1 MNLSWTTARPHGK
14 RAVTL
19 TVLVVAT
26 LLALGLVA
34 RAELG
39 TSTSTETSPTA
50 DQTGAAGTGGGGD
63 DNVAVATND
72 RDGST
77 VYSVRLKVVLTGQ
90 DTIDSANA
98 AVAVASCTDCTT
110 VAIALEGVL
119 VWGEP
124 ETVVPVN
131 LALAY
136 NTECDNCQTLA
147 AAYQYVTSVDSRVRI
162 TGDGRRTI
170 AALRQELN
178 TLRNSGLDI
187 FAVQAEVDR
196 IAGEFYQ
203 VLKNEVVPIGK
214 PQGDFPTPG
223 ATPSAFPED
232 TTSSATASAAT
243 STDQP
248 SSPETSPSTGATD
261 GTATASPE
269 ASSSPETA
277 TPSESANA
285 TP

>member
-1 MNLSWTTARPHGK
+1 MNLSWKTARPHGK

-19 TVLVVAT
+19 TALVVAA

-39 TSTSTETSPTA
+39 TTDTTETAPTA
-50 DQTGAAGTGGGGD
+50 GETGAAGTGGGGD
-63 DNVAVATND
+63 DNVAVATNE

-77 VYSVRLKVVLTGQ
+77 VYAVRLKVVLTGQ
-90 DTIDSANA
+90 DTIDSGNA
-98 AVAVASCTDCTT
+98 AVAAASCTDCTT

-170 AALRQELN
+170 ASLRQELN

-187 FAVQAEVDR
+187 IAVAAEVDR
-196 IAGEFYQ
+196 IAAEFYQ
-203 VLKNEVVPIGK
+203 VLKTEVVPIGK
-214 PQGDFPTPG
+214 PQGSFPAPG
-223 ATPSAFPED
+223 ATPSAYPEE
-232 TTSSATASAAT
+232 TASAASAAT
-243 STDQP
+243 PTDQP
-248 SSPETSPSTGATD
+248 STPAPSSPTETEDATTTTPPPDATPSTGT
-261 GTATASPE
+261 T
-269 ASSSPETA
+269 
-277 TPSESANA
+277 TPSESATA